1 MGGIQ
6 VNKKTILIVITIV
19 VLSYIVTSAGFW
31 LVENTFSIAGRV
43 FLYES
48 HRKLIEGKGPAPNQY
63 RYAPYLLV
71 EYFFK
76 YIPLRWY
83 CNTYI
88 KLERWLGFDKRA
100 FVQKENE
107 LNLNA
112 HISAEEREKIIED
125 LESFIKNKLLEIT
138 KNPLTTNLIVNVV
151 NNFGWK
157 EWIEDP
163 FTFLQQFSQQMP
175 DNIKDIFDK
184 KSDLTKIING
194 YANMRFTFTIIIL
207 LFLYLWMR
215 IFTNEFVSYVS
226 LFAYSIFIV
235 FSYGDFGQQ
244 EFLISVALFIAG
256 ITLIYRKKPWWMILV
271 LISLECFVRT
281 DHALFIAVIYSLY
294 NLPLNRK
301 KLSLHGI
308 LFFIPIFATYLL
320 AKVFFP
326 NAVYYTLPFILE
338 ENLQD
343 PWAIVYPTVFFV
355 LPLLFI
361 KKFGE
366 YEFYKKTWLWMI
378 PFVALNLMM
387 GAVREIRLFLP
398 LMAYLFP
405 VLFTGIVSLYNTNE
419 N

>member
-1 MGGIQ
+1 
-6 VNKKTILIVITIV
+6 
-19 VLSYIVTSAGFW
+19 
-31 LVENTFSIAGRV
+31 
-43 FLYES
+43 
-48 HRKLIEGKGPAPNQY
+48 
-63 RYAPYLLV
+63 
-71 EYFFK
+71 
-76 YIPLRWY
+76 
-83 CNTYI
+83 
-88 KLERWLGFDKRA
+88 RA

-112 HISAEEREKIIED
+112 HISAEEREKMVGD
-125 LESFIKNKLLEIT
+125 LESFIKDKLLEIT

-157 EWIEDP
+157 EWIKDP

-175 DNIKDIFDK
+175 DYIKDIFDK
-184 KSDLTKIING
+184 KSDLTKVING

-256 ITLIYRKKPWWMILV
+256 MVLIYRKKPWWMILV

-281 DHALFIAVIYSLY
+281 DHALFIAMIYSLY
-294 NLPLNRK
+294 NFPLNKRK
-301 KLSLHGI
+301 LFSHGI

-326 NAVYYTLPFILE
+326 NAIYYTLPFILE

-343 PWAIVYPTVFFV
+343 PWAIIYPTVFFV
-355 LPLLFI
+355 LPLFFI

-405 VLFTGIVSLYNTNE
+405 VLFTGVVSLYNTNE

>member
-1 MGGIQ
+1 MS
-6 VNKKTILIVITIV
+6 KKTILIVTTIV

-71 EYFFK
+71 EHFFK

-112 HISAEEREKIIED
+112 HISAEEREKMVED
-125 LESFIKNKLLEIT
+125 LESFIKDKLLEIT

-157 EWIEDP
+157 EWIKDP

-175 DNIKDIFDK
+175 DYIKDIFDK
-184 KSDLTKIING
+184 KSDLTKVING

-256 ITLIYRKKPWWMILV
+256 MALIYRKKPWWMILV

-281 DHALFIAVIYSLY
+281 DHALFIAMIYSLY
-294 NLPLNRK
+294 NFPLNKRK
-301 KLSLHGI
+301 LFSHGI

-326 NAVYYTLPFILE
+326 NAIYYTLPFILE

-343 PWAIVYPTVFFV
+343 PWAIIYPTVFFV
-355 LPLLFI
+355 LPLFFI

-405 VLFTGIVSLYNTNE
+405 VLFTGVVSLYNTNE

>member
-1 MGGIQ
+1 M
-6 VNKKTILIVITIV
+6 NKKTILIVITIV

-125 LESFIKNKLLEIT
+125 LESFIKDKLLEIT

>member
-1 MGGIQ
+1 M
-6 VNKKTILIVITIV
+6 NKKTILIVITIV